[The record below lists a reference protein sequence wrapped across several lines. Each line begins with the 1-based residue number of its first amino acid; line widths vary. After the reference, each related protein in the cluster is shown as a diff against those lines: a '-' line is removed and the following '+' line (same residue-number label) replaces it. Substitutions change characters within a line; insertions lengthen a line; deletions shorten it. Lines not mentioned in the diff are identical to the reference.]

1 MMSRADEAIEYIK
14 SLDIGR
20 LGRGR
25 FDVDDDFYYSV
36 LEYDISA
43 TGPEKLESHRKWI
56 DIQWIV
62 EGTEEID
69 CANISGL
76 EILEK
81 YDEERDIMFWKPR
94 EDMMRAVLSPGSY
107 VVLYPEDAHAPG
119 INRTGSGHI
128 VKIVGKVR
136 IG

>member
-62 EGTEEID
+62 EGQEIPSPL
-69 CANISGL
+69 ANLVYISL
-76 EILEK
+76 FK
-81 YDEERDIMFWKPR
+81 
-94 EDMMRAVLSPGSY
+94 
-107 VVLYPEDAHAPG
+107 LYNT
-119 INRTGSGHI
+119 ISVSGMQYY
-128 VKIVGKVR
+128 
-136 IG
+136 